1 MTVRQTIFIIIFAL
15 LATGTTAQQETPVK
29 SMQEI
34 AYPADT
40 KKIALP
46 DGVEIAY
53 VDRGQGAYTLLFVHG
68 LGTYLKAWQ
77 KNLDSLSGQYRCIA
91 LDLPGYGKSGKG
103 DYAFG
108 MSFFASHLQAFC
120 EALDLQNVV
129 LVGHSMGGQVAI
141 TLALQDDPRISRLVL
156 IAPAGIETFSEAEK
170 TWLKAVYT
178 PEVIKN
184 TPPEQIRRNFII
196 NFFEWPDDAE
206 FMYEDRMFLRETVEF
221 DAWCR
226 MLPQCVAGMLDEPV
240 FGRLGQIDLP
250 VLILFGENDALIP
263 NPYLH
268 KDQNTQ
274 QIAQLAQ
281 SGIPG
286 SRLQMIP
293 RCGHFVQWEQAAM
306 TNQAIRAFLDQ

>member
-53 VDRGQGAYTLLFVHG
+53 VDRGQGPFTLLFVHG

-129 LVGHSMGGQVAI
+129 LVGHSMGGH
-141 TLALQDDPRISRLVL
+141 TLFPYTTLFRSRKSV
-156 IAPAGIETFSEAEK
+156 
-170 TWLKAVYT
+170 V
-178 PEVIKN
+178 
-184 TPPEQIRRNFII
+184 
-196 NFFEWPDDAE
+196 
-206 FMYEDRMFLRETVEF
+206 
-221 DAWCR
+221 
-226 MLPQCVAGMLDEPV
+226 
-240 FGRLGQIDLP
+240 
-250 VLILFGENDALIP
+250 
-263 NPYLH
+263 
-268 KDQNTQ
+268 
-274 QIAQLAQ
+274 
-281 SGIPG
+281 
-286 SRLQMIP
+286 
-293 RCGHFVQWEQAAM
+293 
-306 TNQAIRAFLDQ
+306 